1 MEVRVGENSTEAKE
15 PAPPKIYNFRKKKC
29 QYGKGRKKNSK
40 TQREYDEAMV
50 SNPDNPASDNEME
63 VKEEPEPPAI
73 VIAAPPANSKRK
85 RDDANWRTAR
95 HVGIRDKQ
103 LATEK
108 KKRVDDQKLAA
119 NKLKK
124 EKKKRRTAEDKLK
137 KEKDKRMEEKAKA
150 KDDVNNER
158 KMRVS
163 AEKKVCVFQTFYFCV
178 CPNSY
183 TFVYYLI
190 GSCFRRTSQGG
201 RASNVEGEASQPVV
215 A

>member
-1 MEVRVGENSTEAKE
+1 M
-15 PAPPKIYNFRKKKC
+15 
-29 QYGKGRKKNSK
+29 
-40 TQREYDEAMV
+40 
-50 SNPDNPASDNEME
+50 
-63 VKEEPEPPAI
+63 
-73 VIAAPPANSKRK
+73 
-85 RDDANWRTAR
+85 
-95 HVGIRDKQ
+95 
-103 LATEK
+103 
-108 KKRVDDQKLAA
+108 
-119 NKLKK
+119 KK

-190 GSCFRRTSQGG
+190 GSCCRQTSQGG